1 MLASLRVGQDR
12 AEVIGGHRQVVAP
25 HGCAGVGS
33 GRFAV
38 GRNEVDSS
46 VAAGIDDASDCSVQA
61 VYVGVGLGYQP
72 APEHQAAV
80 TQLSIGGD
88 DPAAKG
94 AVPVGE
100 YDQVKRLRHAITG
113 LQVHEV
119 GVGIIRQPVNDDT
132 IVVSAGGNLT
142 AEVMEKVGPA

>member
-25 HGCAGVGS
+25 HGCPGVGS
-33 GRFAV
+33 GCFAG

-46 VAAGIDDASDCSVQA
+46 VAAGIDDASDCPVQA

-72 APEHQAAV
+72 APEHHAAV

-88 DPAAKG
+88 DPAAER
-94 AVPVGE
+94 AVPVRE
-100 YDQVKRLRHAITG
+100 YDQVKRIRNALTG
-113 LQVHEV
+113 LQGHEV
-119 GVGIIRQPVNDDT
+119 A
-132 IVVSAGGNLT
+132 VSI
-142 AEVMEKVGPA
+142 